1 MMQQDIE
8 DATSRC
14 TFLERSLATL
24 QSESE
29 ALLTQDAAPAMD
41 ALLVLVNRIE
51 SLHDTTQNQKTSSSL
66 TIRRDP
72 RSALGMIQV
81 RAPLVNA
88 CKSQSRVVFA
98 HFKSLSEKARNL
110 TQMFT
115 EVCRSAQLH
124 VTITDVWVR
133 YLALWMHP
141 ARDGLYV

>member
-1 MMQQDIE
+1 MQQDIE

-51 SLHDTTQNQKTSSSL
+51 SLYQATQGQKTSSL
-66 TIRRDP
+66 MIRRDP
-72 RSALGMIQV
+72 RSALGVIQA

-110 TQMFT
+110 AQMFT
-115 EVCRSAQLH
+115 EVCRSARLY
-124 VTITDVWVR
+124 VTIADI
-133 YLALWMHP
+133 
-141 ARDGLYV
+141 